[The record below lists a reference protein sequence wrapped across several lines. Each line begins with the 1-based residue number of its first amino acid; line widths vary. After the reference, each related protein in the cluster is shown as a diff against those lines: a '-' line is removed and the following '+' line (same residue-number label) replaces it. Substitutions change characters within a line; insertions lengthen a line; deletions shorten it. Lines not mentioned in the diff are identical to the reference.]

1 MLKYKIIF
9 SPEFSKMFKD
19 NLYLYKSYSSTYAS
33 KIKKKIRRA
42 ITLIQLFPYATPS
55 ISLRGITDVY
65 RRFII
70 NKKFILI
77 FKITDDTVYFLYFF
91 DARQNFKKYF

>member
-1 MLKYKIIF
+1 MPKYKIIF
-9 SPEFSKMFKD
+9 SPEFIKMFKD
-19 NLYLYKSYSSTYAS
+19 NLYLYKSYSSTYS
-33 KIKKKIRRA
+33 NKIKKKIRRA
-42 ITLIQLFPYATPS
+42 INLIELFPYATPS
-55 ISLRGITDVY
+55 VRVRGITDIY